1 MKYRLVLLLFLGS
14 LSPLFAQRQRVGQ
27 VPTEERNGF
36 PDPMAPRDPNA
47 AKSAT
52 NSNKSGRAA
61 LDDSTKMVYG
71 PQTMSYFVEDDVLNG
86 RGTKNS
92 VDTTLNLFHRYLFQ
106 ERSSFLTAN
115 LGNEGTAVRNLFLKK
130 PDQIGAQM
138 GYNAYLPYAFATD
151 EVKYYQTKS
160 PYSDVE
166 YYLGAGGQTRLNFTF
181 ARNVDSLWNIGFEIQ
196 RLVSDKFLTDSK
208 FKSGDQTLSGQWG
221 VLLQSNF
228 RTRNNRYRLLTHL
241 NYFDVGIQ
249 DQGGIQLLK
258 GLDPTAAL
266 KYVDNGAL
274 FTNSGVQSNDSF
286 IKFHLYHEFIGFKG
300 LQFFQ
305 RIDVENRMA
314 KFRDLDFTANLSN
327 AFYSKNFETQQ
338 DSLYNENQWQSYAHQ
353 TGIKGVFRGF
363 NYRTYFKQR
372 YWDVNNPMAGLNRNL
387 LENYVGLF
395 LQQKFNDKIDFT
407 AEGEYLVGSDYRLQA
422 NFVSPFFQV
431 KASRMSVSPTLA
443 QNWSYNASFRWDQSL
458 ENVLFDELTGTLDL
472 HLKGVY
478 FRPTATIQRIA
489 SYAYFDTLANAKQ
502 SADAI
507 GVFRTGFSAGGKHG
521 KFEWTSM
528 VFANTK
534 TGPDVIRMPSFVAN
548 ASFALNVQYKK
559 LLYMQF
565 GVDVQHQ
572 SAYYA
577 DAYMPAMQQYH
588 LQDRYEIPT
597 YLQVD
602 PYVSLRINRVRLF
615 FKMQNVTQGLLNNN
629 YYTAY
634 LHPAMAQSFGYGVR
648 WLLFD

>member
-1 MKYRLVLLLFLGS
+1 MKYRLVFLLLICS
-14 LSPLFAQRQRVGQ
+14 LSPLFAQRPRVGQ
-27 VPTEERNGF
+27 VPAEERNGF
-36 PDPMAPRDPNA
+36 PDPMVPRDPNT
-47 AKSAT
+47 AKSKEV
-52 NSNKSGRAA
+52 SNKSGRAA
-61 LDDSTKMVYG
+61 LDDSTKMIYG
-71 PQTMSYFVEDDVLNG
+71 PQTMAYFVEDDVLNG

-92 VDTTLNLFHRYLFQ
+92 VDTSLYLFHRYLFQ

-115 LGNEGTAVRNLFLKK
+115 LGNEGTAVRNLFVKK
-130 PDQIGAQM
+130 PDQLGAQM
-138 GYNAYLPYAFATD
+138 GYNVYLPYAFATD

-208 FKSGDQTLSGQWG
+208 FKTGDQSLSGQWG

-241 NYFDVGIQ
+241 NYFDLGIQ

-258 GLDPTAAL
+258 GLDATTAL

-286 IKFHLYHEFIGFKG
+286 IKFHFYHEFIGFKG

-314 KFRDLDFTANLSN
+314 KFRDLDFSANLSK
-327 AFYSKNFETQQ
+327 AFYSRNFETQQ

-372 YWDVNNPMAGLNRNL
+372 YWDVNNPIARLNRNR

-395 LQQKFNDKIDFT
+395 LQQRFNDKIDFT

-422 NFVSPFFQV
+422 NFISPFFQV
-431 KASRMSVSPTLA
+431 KASRMSVSPTVA

-472 HLKGVY
+472 QTKGVY
-478 FRPTATIQRIA
+478 LRPTATIQRIA
-489 SYAYFDTLANAKQ
+489 NYAYFDTLANAKQ
-502 SADAI
+502 AANAI

-528 VFANTK
+528 VFVNTK

-565 GVDVQHQ
+565 GMDVNHQ

-577 DAYMPAMQQYH
+577 DAYMPAIQQYH
-588 LQDRYEIPT
+588 LQDRYEIPN
-597 YLQVD
+597 YIQVD

-629 YYTAY
+629 FYTAY
-634 LHPAMAQSFGYGVR
+634 LHPAMGRSFGFGVR

>member
-1 MKYRLVLLLFLGS
+1 VKYRLVFLLLICS
-14 LSPLFAQRQRVGQ
+14 LSPLFAQRPRVGQ
-27 VPTEERNGF
+27 VPAEERNGF
-36 PDPMAPRDPNA
+36 PDPMVPRDPNT
-47 AKSAT
+47 AKSKEV
-52 NSNKSGRAA
+52 SNKSGRAA
-61 LDDSTKMVYG
+61 LDDSTKMIYG
-71 PQTMSYFVEDDVLNG
+71 PQTMAYFVEDDVLNG

-92 VDTTLNLFHRYLFQ
+92 VDTSLYLFHRYLFQ

-115 LGNEGTAVRNLFLKK
+115 LGNEGTAVRNLFVKK
-130 PDQIGAQM
+130 PDQLGAQM
-138 GYNAYLPYAFATD
+138 GYNVYLPYAFATD

-208 FKSGDQTLSGQWG
+208 FKTGDQSLSGQWG

-241 NYFDVGIQ
+241 NYFDLGIQ

-258 GLDPTAAL
+258 GLDATTAL

-286 IKFHLYHEFIGFKG
+286 IKFHFYHEFIGFKG

-314 KFRDLDFTANLSN
+314 KFRDLDFSANLSK
-327 AFYSKNFETQQ
+327 AFYSRNFETQQ

-372 YWDVNNPMAGLNRNL
+372 YWDVNNPIARLNRNR

-395 LQQKFNDKIDFT
+395 LQQRFNDKIDFT

-422 NFVSPFFQV
+422 NFISPFFQV
-431 KASRMSVSPTLA
+431 KASRMSVSPTVA

-472 HLKGVY
+472 QTKGVY
-478 FRPTATIQRIA
+478 LRPTATIQRIA
-489 SYAYFDTLANAKQ
+489 NYAYFDTLANAKQ
-502 SADAI
+502 AANAI

-528 VFANTK
+528 VFVNTK

-565 GVDVQHQ
+565 GMDVNHQ

-577 DAYMPAMQQYH
+577 DAYMPAIQQYH
-588 LQDRYEIPT
+588 LQDRYEIPN
-597 YLQVD
+597 YIQVD

-629 YYTAY
+629 FYTAY
-634 LHPAMAQSFGYGVR
+634 LHPAMGRSFGFGVR

>member
-1 MKYRLVLLLFLGS
+1 MKYRLVLLLFLGC
-14 LSPLFAQRQRVGQ
+14 LSSLFAQRQRGGQ

-36 PDPMAPRDPNA
+36 PDPMVPRDSNA
-47 AKSAT
+47 AKSKDGK
-52 NSNKSGRAA
+52 NKSGRAA
-61 LDDSTKMVYG
+61 LDDSTKLIYG
-71 PQTMSYFVEDDVLNG
+71 PQTMAYFLEDDIING
-86 RGTKNS
+86 RGTKKS
-92 VDTTLNLFHRYLFQ
+92 VDTSLHLFHRYLFQ

-115 LGNEGTAVRNLFLKK
+115 LGNEGTAVRNLFVKK
-130 PDQIGAQM
+130 SDQLGSQM

-196 RLVSDKFLTDSK
+196 RLVSDKFLTDRRLK
-208 FKSGDQTLSGQWG
+208 TGNQTLSEQWG
-221 VLLQSNF
+221 VILQSNF

-241 NYFDVGIQ
+241 NYFDLGIQ

-258 GLDPTAAL
+258 GLDPTTAL

-286 IKFHLYHEFIGFKG
+286 IKFHFYHEFIGFKG

-314 KFRDLDFTANLSN
+314 KFRDLDFGINLSN
-327 AFYSKNFETQQ
+327 AFYSKNFEAQQ

-372 YWDVNNPMAGLNRNL
+372 YWDVNNPLARLNLNR

-395 LQQKFNDKIDFT
+395 LQQRFNEKIDFT
-407 AEGEYLVGSDYRLQA
+407 AEGEYLLGSDYRLQA
-422 NFVSPFFQV
+422 NFISPFFQV
-431 KASRMSVSPTLA
+431 KASRISVSPSVA
-443 QNWSYNASFRWDQSL
+443 QNWSYNASFRWDQTL
-458 ENVLFDELTGTLDL
+458 KNVLFDELTGTIDL
-472 HLKGVY
+472 QTKGVY
-478 FRPTATIQRIA
+478 LRPTATIQRIDN
-489 SYAYFDTLANAKQ
+489 YAYFDTLANAKQ
-502 SADAI
+502 VANAI

-528 VFANTK
+528 VFVNTK

-548 ASFALNVQYKK
+548 ACFALNVQYKK

-565 GVDVQHQ
+565 GMDVHHQ
-572 SAYYA
+572 SAYFA
-577 DAYMPAMQQYH
+577 DAYMPALQQYH
-588 LQDRYEIPT
+588 LQDRFEIPT

-615 FKMQNVTQGLLNNN
+615 FKFQNATQGLLNNN

-634 LHPAMAQSFGYGVR
+634 LHPAMARSFGYGVR

>member
-1 MKYRLVLLLFLGS
+1 MKYRLVFLLLFCS
-14 LSPLFAQRQRVGQ
+14 LSPLFAQRPRVGQ

-36 PDPMAPRDPNA
+36 PDPMVPRDPNT

-61 LDDSTKMVYG
+61 LDDSTKMIYG
-71 PQTMSYFVEDDVLNG
+71 PQTMAYFVEDDVLNG

-92 VDTTLNLFHRYLFQ
+92 VDTSLYLFHRYLFQ

-115 LGNEGTAVRNLFLKK
+115 LGNEGTAVRNLFVKK
-130 PDQIGAQM
+130 ADQLGSQM

-208 FKSGDQTLSGQWG
+208 FKTGNKTLSEQWG
-221 VLLQSNF
+221 VLLQTNF

-241 NYFDVGIQ
+241 NYFDLGIQ
-249 DQGGIQLLK
+249 DQGGIQLLN
-258 GLDPTAAL
+258 GLDPTTAL
-266 KYVDNGAL
+266 KYVDNAAL
-274 FTNSGVQSNDSF
+274 FTNSGVQSKDTF
-286 IKFHLYHEFIGFKG
+286 IKFHFYHEFIGFKG

-305 RIDVENRMA
+305 RIDVENRLA
-314 KFRDLDFTANLSN
+314 KFRDLDFGVNLSN
-327 AFYSKNFETQQ
+327 AFYSKNFEAQQ

-353 TGIKGVFRGF
+353 TGIKGIFRGF

-372 YWDVNNPMAGLNRNL
+372 YWDVNNPMAGLNRNR

-395 LQQKFNDKIDFT
+395 LQQRFNDKIDFT
-407 AEGEYLVGSDYRLQA
+407 AEGEYLIGSDYRLQA
-422 NFVSPFFQV
+422 NFISPLFQV
-431 KASRMSVSPTLA
+431 KASRMSVSPTVA

-472 HLKGVY
+472 QMKGVY
-478 FRPTATIQRIA
+478 LRPTATIQRIA
-489 SYAYFDTLANAKQ
+489 NYAYFDTLGNAKQ
-502 SADAI
+502 AANAI

-521 KFEWTSM
+521 KFEWTSQ
-528 VFANTK
+528 VFVNTK
-534 TGPDVIRMPSFVAN
+534 TGPDVIRMPNFVAN
-548 ASFALNVQYKK
+548 ATFGLNVQYKK

-565 GVDVQHQ
+565 GMDVNHQ
-572 SAYYA
+572 SAYFA

-588 LQDRYEIPT
+588 LQDRYKIPN
-597 YLQVD
+597 YIQVD

-629 YYTAY
+629 FYTAY
-634 LHPAMAQSFGYGVR
+634 LHPAMGRSFGFGVR

>member
-1 MKYRLVLLLFLGS
+1 MKYRLVFLLFLGS
-14 LSPLFAQRQRVGQ
+14 LSPLIAQRQRVGQ

-36 PDPMAPRDPNA
+36 PDPMVPRDPNT
-47 AKSAT
+47 AKSKDAG
-52 NSNKSGRAA
+52 NKSGRAA

-92 VDTTLNLFHRYLFQ
+92 VDTSLYLFHRYLFQ

-130 PDQIGAQM
+130 PDLIGAQM
-138 GYNAYLPYAFATD
+138 GYNAYLPYAFAAD

-208 FKSGDQTLSGQWG
+208 YKTGNQTLTEQWG
-221 VLLQSNF
+221 VLLQTNF
-228 RTRNNRYRLLTHL
+228 RTRNNRYRLLSHL
-241 NYFDVGIQ
+241 NYFDLGIQ
-249 DQGGIQLLK
+249 DQGGIQLLN
-258 GLDPTAAL
+258 GLDATAAL

-286 IKFHLYHEFIGFKG
+286 IKFHFYHEFIGFKG

-314 KFRDLDFTANLSN
+314 KFRDLDFTVNLAS
-327 AFYSKNFETQQ
+327 AFYSKNFDTQQ

-372 YWDVNNPMAGLNRNL
+372 YWDVNNPMARLNRNL

-395 LQQKFNDKIDFT
+395 LQQKINDKIDFT
-407 AEGEYLVGSDYRLQA
+407 AEGEYLLGSDYRLQA
-422 NFVSPFFQV
+422 TFVSPFFQV
-431 KASRMSVSPTLA
+431 KASRMSVSSTVA
-443 QNWSYNASFRWDQSL
+443 QNWSYNASFR
-458 ENVLFDELTGTLDL
+458 
-472 HLKGVY
+472 
-478 FRPTATIQRIA
+478 
-489 SYAYFDTLANAKQ
+489 
-502 SADAI
+502 
-507 GVFRTGFSAGGKHG
+507 
-521 KFEWTSM
+521 
-528 VFANTK
+528 
-534 TGPDVIRMPSFVAN
+534 
-548 ASFALNVQYKK
+548 
-559 LLYMQF
+559 
-565 GVDVQHQ
+565 
-572 SAYYA
+572 
-577 DAYMPAMQQYH
+577 
-588 LQDRYEIPT
+588 
-597 YLQVD
+597 
-602 PYVSLRINRVRLF
+602 
-615 FKMQNVTQGLLNNN
+615 
-629 YYTAY
+629 
-634 LHPAMAQSFGYGVR
+634 
-648 WLLFD
+648 